1 MNLLDILGRIGFDWQ
16 VALANLV
23 NFLIIFWILKRFAF
37 KPMQEVIAKRRKAID
52 AGLDQA
58 KEAETELMMAKQKA
72 EGIVSEAKQEA
83 NALVSNAKERGD
95 VLVADAQSK
104 ATTEHDRIVA
114 DGKVLAQKEL
124 EAAEQE
130 LEKKAAALVVGGV
143 KKILGDTMTKEQNET
158 ITKKALAHSA

>member
-16 VALANLV
+16 VALANLI

-37 KPMQEVIAKRRKAID
+37 KPMQEVIAKRREAID

-72 EGIVSEAKQEA
+72 EGIISEAKQEA
-83 NALVSNAKERGD
+83 NSLVSNAKERGD
-95 VLVADAQSK
+95 ILVADAQSK
-104 ATTEHDRIVA
+104 ATAEHDRIVA

-124 EAAEQE
+124 ESAEQE
-130 LEKKAAALVVGGV
+130 LEKKAATLVVNGV